1 MRGWKLSNFEIL
13 REISWFYCDV
23 MWVDIFRGR
32 QDEIVLYWKV
42 YKNKNKNILYYLKE
56 GKEDGYLWLDL
67 LLSENFNLELL

>member
-1 MRGWKLSNFEIL
+1 MGGWKLSNFEIL

-42 YKNKNKNILYYLKE
+42 YNKNILYYLKE
-56 GKEDGYLWLDL
+56 GKEDDYLWLDM